1 MKEPEPRSR
10 MRDWNLIKAVEVK
23 DAKEK
28 GT

>member
-1 MKEPEPRSR
+1 MKEPEPRSQT
-10 MRDWNLIKAVEVK
+10 RDWNLIKVMEVK